1 MAGVDQ
7 MYSAIGLHHEGSWIA
22 ACNPSAYG
30 HIDSGLLQDL
40 RVAYFFDPES
50 ARKSMTDVGICL
62 VNGVLDQERIQ
73 ELRNVFPKDAHGIR
87 NLLDLQMIREL
98 ACSESVKGLAQSVLG
113 NDCFAVRGIFFDK
126 PSNANWKL
134 CFHQDVTIEV
144 QFRKD
149 APGFCNWRVKDQ
161 IQCVQPP
168 TEILKRIVS
177 VRLHL
182 DDSRSDNGPLRIF
195 RGSHKNGRLTQ
206 SQIDQIIESETPVE
220 CRVPVGGALMMK
232 PFVVHGSSSALNPT
246 HRRVIHLDYAA
257 DDLPHG
263 LEWRHRVYSA

>member
-1 MAGVDQ
+1 

-30 HIDSGLLQDL
+30 HI
-40 RVAYFFDPES
+40 DPES

-134 CFHQDVTIEV
+134 CFHQDVTI
-144 QFRKD
+144 
-149 APGFCNWRVKDQ
+149 
-161 IQCVQPP
+161 
-168 TEILKRIVS
+168 
-177 VRLHL
+177 
-182 DDSRSDNGPLRIF
+182 
-195 RGSHKNGRLTQ
+195 
-206 SQIDQIIESETPVE
+206 
-220 CRVPVGGALMMK
+220 
-232 PFVVHGSSSALNPT
+232 
-246 HRRVIHLDYAA
+246 
-257 DDLPHG
+257 
-263 LEWRHRVYSA
+263 